1 MASAA
6 RHIPSIAVLSLT
18 EAMKSQALVFFLARG
33 AVVFFAAVV
42 AFFLGAAFLLA
53 AFFGGVTT

>member
-1 MASAA
+1 
-6 RHIPSIAVLSLT
+6 
-18 EAMKSQALVFFLARG
+18 MKSQTLVFFLARG

-53 AFFGGVTT
+53 GFFSGVTT